1 MKAVSLSSAA
11 ERLRTQGDGWA
22 ELRGKVKESAGGRRA
37 AGFSPT
43 GHRGTAS
50 PLTLPPSLTPSP
62 RAARGRRRAAL
73 RSARRGERGRAALQ
87 PPASPQAAQ
96 RCAAP
101 LRSGAAPGR
110 RRAGDEDAAPAA
122 AAPAAPPVSPAL
134 RAGVGL
140 QPGRGEADGVQRAA
154 RQLLRV
160 LGGLLHPRPQHV
172 SAGAGGGRAAGVNPG
187 AGAAGRQPP
196 VPRRRR
202 APRSAGDSRACSAG
216 SASWWELPEP
226 TPRSRTSWKEE
237 RCTTA
242 AGRPRAAGR
251 SPSITRVSAL
261 RGRVRA
267 PSGRSDRCSRRR
279 CAAGRDGAPREPL
292 LAQLLADS
300 EGSPLE
306 QLGLDAGWFRLSVS
320 TS

>member
-87 PPASPQAAQ
+87 PPAPPQAAQ

-110 RRAGDEDAAPAA
+110 REPRRGRGCRAG
-122 AAPAAPPVSPAL
+122 SR
-134 RAGVGL
+134 RARCSSC
-140 QPGRGEADGVQRAA
+140 QPC
-154 RQLLRV
+154 
-160 LGGLLHPRPQHV
+160 
-172 SAGAGGGRAAGVNPG
+172 SA
-187 AGAAGRQPP
+187 
-196 VPRRRR
+196 RRRR
-202 APRSAGDSRACSAG
+202 PSTWTRRS
-216 SASWWELPEP
+216 
-226 TPRSRTSWKEE
+226 
-237 RCTTA
+237 
-242 AGRPRAAGR
+242 
-251 SPSITRVSAL
+251 
-261 RGRVRA
+261 
-267 PSGRSDRCSRRR
+267 
-279 CAAGRDGAPREPL
+279 
-292 LAQLLADS
+292 
-300 EGSPLE
+300 
-306 QLGLDAGWFRLSVS
+306 
-320 TS
+320 